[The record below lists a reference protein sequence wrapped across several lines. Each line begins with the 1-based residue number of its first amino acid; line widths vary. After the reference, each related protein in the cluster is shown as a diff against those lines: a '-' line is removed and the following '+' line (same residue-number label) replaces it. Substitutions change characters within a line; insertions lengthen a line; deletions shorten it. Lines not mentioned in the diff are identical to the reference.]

1 MRSNNTYLNILS
13 SFAYLYNNK
22 ELSNEVFSS
31 HNEGL
36 TNVMI
41 DSEAF
46 TLFNANQKREWLTVD
61 NYCNFLEKH
70 SNSCEKYVMLD
81 KVGDDVQ
88 SKKNYELM
96 VDRGFKPMYV
106 LTMFDKDWDY
116 FRSSLNVNPHCC
128 IAGGVTTKS
137 DWMTKRFQD
146 AYKNSN
152 KKARMHGLGYV
163 TFPKSL
169 QLSLESVDSSSW
181 IMQPQAYGIISYFD
195 RGIKGSLVQDILA
208 KKKRIPEKLRE
219 IMDRIEVT
227 SSMFANKENH
237 KGSSSIATLCSMIA
251 YIEYQK
257 YCYRRGLRLFLALGN
272 AKQLRR
278 LIYISKNLNTV
289 TYEKFLQ
296 IK

>member
-1 MRSNNTYLNILS
+1 
-13 SFAYLYNNK
+13 
-22 ELSNEVFSS
+22 
-31 HNEGL
+31 
-36 TNVMI
+36 MI
-41 DSEAF
+41 DSGAF

-181 IMQPQAYGIISYFD
+181 IMQPQVYGIISYFD

-227 SSMFANKENH
+227 ASMFANKENH